1 MMKLSEILFEG
12 VLYHVTSRKNLA
24 SIRRNGLKMHI
35 PKDMDDEEGVFLF
48 KDYGDAEEAVMTWL
62 GDRFDEDEE
71 LVVIKV
77 DSRFVQ
83 NKSDLKR
90 QSFEVASKND
100 IPPEGIKGYEPI
112 G

>member
-1 MMKLSEILFEG
+1 M
-12 VLYHVTSRKNLA
+12 N
-24 SIRRNGLKMHI
+24 
-35 PKDMDDEEGVFLF
+35 
-48 KDYGDAEEAVMTWL
+48 WL

-83 NKSDLKR
+83 NRSELAAG
-90 QSFEVASKND
+90 FEVTSKND

>member
-24 SIRRNGLKMHI
+24 SIRRNGLKMHS

-48 KDYGDAEEAVMTWL
+48 KDYGDAEDAVMNWL

-71 LVVIKV
+71 LVAIKV
-77 DSRFVQ
+77 NSRFVQ
-83 NKSDLKR
+83 NKSELA
-90 QSFEVASKND
+90 SGFEVISKND

>member
-48 KDYGDAEEAVMTWL
+48 KDYGDAEDAVMTWL

-77 DSRFVQ
+77 NSRFVQ
-83 NKSDLKR
+83 NKSELAAG
-90 QSFEVASKND
+90 FEVISKND

>member
-48 KDYGDAEEAVMTWL
+48 KDYGDAEDAVMTWL

-83 NKSDLKR
+83 NKSALKR
-90 QSFEVASKND
+90 QSFEGTS
-100 IPPEGIKGYEPI
+100 
-112 G
+112 